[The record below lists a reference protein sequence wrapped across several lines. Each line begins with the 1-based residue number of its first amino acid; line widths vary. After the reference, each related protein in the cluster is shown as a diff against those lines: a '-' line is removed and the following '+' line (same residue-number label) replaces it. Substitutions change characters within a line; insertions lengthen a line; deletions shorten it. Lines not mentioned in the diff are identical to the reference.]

1 MKPKRAVFCKRE
13 DKIFQDEADL
23 IADAKE
29 TNMYEDEESSLSDH
43 IDDMEEE
50 EFTLGRNSKKKVKN
64 IGKRNAQDRAADTNA
79 DDLEEREDEADDTV
93 FIDNLPK
100 DEQSLRMMIKEVNFH
115 IRDLEKAFFEE
126 EDSEVEQEL
135 KRNLGTNFLTAAE
148 HNH

>member
-1 MKPKRAVFCKRE
+1 MRPKRAVFCKVE

-29 TNMYEDEESSLSDH
+29 TNMFEEEESSLSDH

-50 EFTLGRNSKKKVKN
+50 EFTIGRSSKKKIKN

-79 DDLEEREDEADDTV
+79 DELEEREDEADDTV

-100 DEQSLRMMIKEVNFH
+100 DEQSLRLMIKEVNFH

-126 EDSEVEQEL
+126 EDSEAEQEL
-135 KRNLGTNFLTAAE
+135 KRNLTAAE

>member
-1 MKPKRAVFCKRE
+1 MYHYTL
-13 DKIFQDEADL
+13 DEADL

>member
-1 MKPKRAVFCKRE
+1 MFE
-13 DKIFQDEADL
+13 E
-23 IADAKE
+23 
-29 TNMYEDEESSLSDH
+29 EESSLSDH

-50 EFTLGRNSKKKVKN
+50 EFTIGRSSKKKIKN

-79 DDLEEREDEADDTV
+79 DELEEREDEADDTV

-100 DEQSLRMMIKEVNFH
+100 DEQSLRLMIKEVNFH

-126 EDSEVEQEL
+126 EDSEAEQEL
-135 KRNLGTNFLTAAE
+135 KRNLTAAE